1 MLGTDLRKTKE
12 KGTSCHSIIIYIILS
27 LCRGPGH
34 GLVGTR
40 SRSRTSAR
48 CESRVRRNVK
58 CIIYNIYKYYDYRY
72 HNDYM
77 IESRVRRNGLL
88 CRAILYWKT
97 PGKIYQDR
105 LGTNVEAKG

>member
-1 MLGTDLRKTKE
+1 MDSVVQNSYAVSGRYVPVGTDIQNRLCKTIE
-12 KGTSCHSIIIYIILS
+12 LVLYI
-27 LCRGPGH
+27 
-34 GLVGTR
+34 T
-40 SRSRTSAR
+40 T
-48 CESRVRRNVK
+48 
-58 CIIYNIYKYYDYRY
+58 Y

>member
-1 MLGTDLRKTKE
+1 
-12 KGTSCHSIIIYIILS
+12 
-27 LCRGPGH
+27 
-34 GLVGTR
+34 
-40 SRSRTSAR
+40 
-48 CESRVRRNVK
+48 
-58 CIIYNIYKYYDYRY
+58 
-72 HNDYM
+72 M